1 MNSKSVLNWKVNK
14 YDLIYKWGEGM
25 NAQMYQTKIRE
36 AEHGLGIYR
45 VEFAQTRVRLA
56 DIYVR
61 IELLQKTFENG
72 EFQFTTIV
80 QTKNGEM
87 EVVDPHIVELDRL
100 NDQALAYEKALGLTA
115 ESVRK
120 MNPEIFAPEEKG
132 PSSPLAF
139 ALRKLDTA

>member
-1 MNSKSVLNWKVNK
+1 MTAEK
-14 YDLIYKWGEGM
+14 YQE
-25 NAQMYQTKIRE
+25 KIRD
-36 AEHGLGIYR
+36 AERGLGVYR
-45 VEFAQTRVRLA
+45 QEFVNTRVRLA

-61 IELLQKTFENG
+61 IEILQKAFENG

-87 EVVDPHIVELDRL
+87 EVTDPHIVELDRL

-120 MNPEIFAPEEKG
+120 INPDIFAPEEKM

-139 ALRKLDTA
+139 ALKKLDSA